1 MRCGIN
7 NKRSEG
13 RAGNCIRADEG
24 VAEEKAVVGQDMS
37 TTGTAGDNS

>member
-13 RAGNCIRADEG
+13 NCIRADGG
-24 VAEEKAVVGQDMS
+24 VAEEEAVVGQDMS

>member
-7 NKRSEG
+7 NKRTEG
-13 RAGNCIRADEG
+13 RAGNCISVEGG
-24 VAEEKAVVGQDMS
+24 VAAKEAVVGQDMS